1 MTAVVFGGSGFLG
14 SHICE
19 ELLRRGQEVV
29 AVDDLSSGRMLN
41 IEHLLSNSAFRFIE
55 CDISKKLPD
64 LGTPTQIFNFA
75 SPASPPRYL
84 SIPVHTLRTG
94 SLGTLNALDLANNSH
109 CRLIMASTSE
119 IYGDP
124 LEHPQKETYW
134 GNVNPIGERSCYDES
149 KRFSEA
155 LCMGYHRQ
163 FGTDVGI
170 VRIFNTYGPRMSP
183 SDGRVVSNFISA
195 ALGNKPLEIFG
206 TGLQT
211 RSLCFVSDLVEG
223 IVKMSDSNATG
234 PVNLGNPFEL
244 TVLDLAKIII
254 KITDS
259 KSEIVFKAQMQ
270 DDPMQRKPDIDRAKN
285 LLDWTPDIS
294 LEIGLEK
301 TINWIKGLNNA

>member
-1 MTAVVFGGSGFLG
+1 
-14 SHICE
+14 
-19 ELLRRGQEVV
+19 
-29 AVDDLSSGRMLN
+29 
-41 IEHLLSNSAFRFIE
+41 
-55 CDISKKLPD
+55 
-64 LGTPTQIFNFA
+64 
-75 SPASPPRYL
+75 
-84 SIPVHTLRTG
+84 
-94 SLGTLNALDLANNSH
+94 
-109 CRLIMASTSE
+109 
-119 IYGDP
+119 
-124 LEHPQKETYW
+124 
-134 GNVNPIGERSCYDES
+134 
-149 KRFSEA
+149 
-155 LCMGYHRQ
+155 MGYHRQ